1 MTRAAFCGLGRM
13 GLPMAIRL
21 IESGHEVAVWNRTPG
36 KARPAVAAGGRQATT
51 PADAATG
58 AEVAV
63 TMLST
68 PEAVQ
73 EVLFGREGLSAGLA
87 AGSTLLEMSTVGP
100 DIVRDVSHRLGD
112 AIDVLDA
119 PVLGSVPQAK
129 DGSLRIFVGA
139 ISEEAAR
146 RWFPFLEAMGTPRYL
161 GSPGSGAAMKLV
173 VNSTLVALMTALG
186 EALALADVLG
196 LDEAAVLD
204 VLGDSP
210 IGVPAR
216 GKRSN
221 LETGMYPPNFT
232 VSLAAKD
239 AGLVVDTAVR
249 LGLELPVARA
259 GLAWMARAADG
270 GFGDLDYSA
279 VIAHQ
284 RGAPANL
291 PEPG

>member
-1 MTRAAFCGLGRM
+1 
-13 GLPMAIRL
+13 MAKRL
-21 IESGHEVAVWNRTPG
+21 IESGHDVAVWNRTPE
-36 KARPAVAAGGRQATT
+36 KAAPAVAAGGRLATS

-58 AEVAV
+58 AHVAV

-68 PEAVQ
+68 PDAVQ
-73 EVLFGREGLSAGLA
+73 DVLFVREGLSAGLA
-87 AGSTLLEMSTVGP
+87 AGSTLFEMSTVGP
-100 DIVRDVSHRLGD
+100 DVVRDVSQRLGD

-129 DGSLRIFVGA
+129 DGSLKIFVGA
-139 ISEEAAR
+139 ASEEAAR
-146 RWFPFLEAMGTPRYL
+146 GWFPFLEAMGTPRYIGTL
-161 GSPGSGAAMKLV
+161 GSGAAMKLV

-186 EALALADVLG
+186 EALALGDALG
-196 LDEAAVLD
+196 LDEATVLD

-216 GKRSN
+216 GKRNN
-221 LETGMYPPNFT
+221 LETGTYPPNFT

-239 AGLVVDTAVR
+239 AGLVVDTGER

-259 GLAWMARAADG
+259 ARAWMAAAADG
-270 GFGDLDYSA
+270 GFGELDYSA

-284 RGAPANL
+284 RGAPAEL

>member
-1 MTRAAFCGLGRM
+1 
-13 GLPMAIRL
+13 
-21 IESGHEVAVWNRTPG
+21 
-36 KARPAVAAGGRQATT
+36 
-51 PADAATG
+51 
-58 AEVAV
+58 
-63 TMLST
+63 MLST

-73 EVLFGREGLSAGLA
+73 EVLFGHEGLSGALA
-87 AGSTLLEMSTVGP
+87 PGSTLLEMSTVGP
-100 DIVRDVSHRLGD
+100 DVVLDVSHRLGG

-129 DGSLRIFVGA
+129 DGSLKIFVGA
-139 ISEEAAR
+139 ASEEVAR
-146 RWFPFLEAMGTPRYL
+146 RWFPFLGAMGTPQYL

-186 EALALADVLG
+186 EALALADALE
-196 LDEAAVLD
+196 LDPAAVLD
-204 VLGDSP
+204 LLSDSP

-216 GKRSN
+216 GKRTN
-221 LETGMYPPNFT
+221 LETGTYPPNFT

-239 AGLVVDTAVR
+239 AGLVVDTAER

-259 GLAWMARAADG
+259 AREWMAAAAKG

-284 RGAPANL
+284 RGAPAGL